1 VWEVKAVVVEETET
15 LAPKDAPIGELVA
28 RLSDDTV
35 RLVRDEIR
43 LAQAEMTQKAKAAGL
58 GAGLFGGAGVF
69 AVYGLGVLVAA
80 AVIGL
85 SLVLPPWAAALLV
98 AAALFVLAGTV
109 ALAGKREFG
118 KAGPPLPTEAVQST
132 KEDVDEVKR
141 GLHP

>member
-1 VWEVKAVVVEETET
+1 MVVDEKETW
-15 LAPKDAPIGELVA
+15 APEDAPIGELVA

-43 LAQAEMTQKAKAAGL
+43 LARAEMSQKAKAARV

-85 SLVLPPWAAALLV
+85 SIVVASWAAALIV
-98 AAALFVLAGTV
+98 AGALFVLAGTA
-109 ALAGKREFG
+109 ALAGRKEFDSV
-118 KAGPPLPTEAVQST
+118 GPPLPTEAVQST
-132 KEDVDEVKR
+132 KEDVDELKR
-141 GLHP
+141 GLHT

>member
-1 VWEVKAVVVEETET
+1 MAVDEKEA
-15 LAPKDAPIGELVA
+15 LAPAEAPIGELVT

-43 LAQAEMTQKAKAAGL
+43 LARAEMTQKAKAAGV

-85 SLVLPPWAAALLV
+85 SIAVAAWAAALIV
-98 AAALFVLAGTV
+98 AGALFVMAGIT
-109 ALAGKREFG
+109 ALMGKKQLGR
-118 KAGPPLPTEAVQST
+118 AGPPLPTEAVQST
-132 KEDVDEVKR
+132 KEDVDELKR
-141 GLHP
+141 GLHT